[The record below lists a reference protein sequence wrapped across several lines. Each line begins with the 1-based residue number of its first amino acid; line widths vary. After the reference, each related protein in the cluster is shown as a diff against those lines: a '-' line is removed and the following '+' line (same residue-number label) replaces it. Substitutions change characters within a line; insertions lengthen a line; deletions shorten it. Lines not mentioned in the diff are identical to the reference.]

1 MLSGSRSL
9 TLGLGLLVCSLHP
22 VLAAQMQRAESQQ
35 PEAVVAAVGAAA
47 STLSAVVTA
56 AAAATPA
63 AKPEATPAA
72 GATTNPSPVVALLDQ
87 SATQQQTG
95 EQMVYGQLRSLK
107 EEFAEIRK
115 DDDTH
120 ISRIQGHVELRDQ
133 LRKKLALVQQT
144 LKEDNQLLTSE
155 AGKVQQ
161 QGNQTQIPKPLVS
174 LLSLGSQVQTK
185 IERDVHAEV
194 AGFLAKHALDSG
206 AADLAGTLSEE
217 EQHLASSAIA
227 SLDLLD
233 QQLDGVRKRDE
244 EEVAA
249 LHANAVDRQNL
260 EAVIAK
266 QQAQLTEDVTE
277 LGGSLEN
284 IVKLVNPPTEAPPA
298 EAAAVADPAVTPAAV
313 ATETAA
319 APAEQTP
326 LQASPDA
333 LADPDSFSA
342 DTGYAAA

>member
-9 TLGLGLLVCSLHP
+9 TLRLGLLVCSLHP

-56 AAAATPA
+56 AAATPA

-72 GATTNPSPVVALLDQ
+72 GATNPSPVVALLDQ